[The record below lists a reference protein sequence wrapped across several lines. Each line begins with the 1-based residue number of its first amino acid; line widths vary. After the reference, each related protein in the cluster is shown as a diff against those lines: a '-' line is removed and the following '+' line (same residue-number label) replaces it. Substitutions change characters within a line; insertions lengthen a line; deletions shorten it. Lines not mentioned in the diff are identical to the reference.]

1 MTRTAPKRRAD
12 PDNFARNIAAT
23 VPIATLPDPSFAPL
37 AAPCKAR

>member
-1 MTRTAPKRRAD
+1 MNRKAPEHQAD
-12 PDNFARNIAAT
+12 PGNLARNIAAV